1 MNTRRDRM
9 PVVLIT
15 VAIAALL
22 TVLPLPGY
30 LEFLRPYW
38 VALVMIYWGLETQGL
53 VSLGLAFTIGLALD
67 LLTGSLLGQHALSLV
82 IITYLVTRFRFR
94 LRFFPPWQ
102 QALSVL
108 ALLLNDR
115 VILLWIV
122 SLRGEPLPSPL
133 YWVAP
138 LIGMA
143 VWPWLFLLLDRYRG
157 VMRQR
162 AAR

>member
-1 MNTRRDRM
+1 MTPILEVRN
-9 PVVLIT
+9 IT
-15 VAIAALL
+15 KRF
-22 TVLPLPGY
+22 PG
-30 LEFLRPYW
+30 
-38 VALVMIYWGLETQGL
+38 
-53 VSLGLAFTIGLALD
+53 
-67 LLTGSLLGQHALSLV
+67 
-82 IITYLVTRFRFR
+82 
-94 LRFFPPWQ
+94 
-102 QALSVL
+102 VL
-108 ALLLNDR
+108 ANDR

-138 LIGMA
+138 LIGTA